1 MKKNIYSLLVLFIF
15 SILSIDSYSQNLKPI
30 STSSN
35 KVVNHEFCASDFFHE
50 EKMKTDLGYRER
62 YLQIK
67 EQISQIQTQKNP
79 VNGIY
84 QVPVV
89 VHVMHKGESV
99 GTGTN
104 ISDADV
110 KLGIQY
116 LNNFWRKVASSVGDG
131 DGVDMQIEFTLA
143 IQDEGGNCTDGI
155 DRVDMSGVT
164 EYVNNGVKRSSAGIA
179 DYNGDAAV
187 NSLKEYSIWDPTEF
201 YNVWLVDEIDN
212 ANCYSGGSYTAG
224 YAYYSSA
231 HGQAYDGSVVL
242 ICSYLDDSDV
252 TWAHEM
258 GHAFNLPHTFDG
270 DNDGANCGDDGI
282 TDTPAHK
289 RTSSFD
295 PSIYFDCTNTD
306 ANSCDASFNQE
317 INPETGFRRNTG
329 THQDHMHNYMD
340 YTGCATEFTGG
351 QRTVAIAAMTGSRGS
366 FLSGYALTPPLPA
379 SVDFTASGTAA
390 CQGSS
395 LTFTDQSTCTPN
407 TYTNTGYTGISF
419 SWTFDNGVDAPYT
432 STDQNPTITFNNSGT
447 YNVTLEITNPNG
459 TTSSTKTDYITIAG
473 SVQAACSPTS
483 SNEGN
488 YWQTIYGVSFNDM
501 SNSTSQYVN
510 TAYTDFSCTKTT
522 TVTAGETYPLSV
534 SANAEGGSGNEVF
547 EVYIDYNNN
556 GDFTD
561 SGELVFSGSS
571 SSGSKNTYNQNVVIP
586 GTAVTNTILRM
597 RVIGETGTI
606 TAAERTCSS
615 SLLVGDIEDYGVLIQ
630 SAAVTPV
637 AAFSADQTTVCEGTT
652 INFTDEST
660 NIPNGWTWNF
670 GGGAINSTSQ
680 NPSVAF
686 NTPGTYTITLTA
698 TNGGGGDDEVKT
710 NYITVNPAPSIT
722 IHPNDSTINE
732 GENASFSVT
741 ASNATAYQW
750 QVNTGGGFSNISNG
764 GVYSNATTSTL
775 NITGAT
781 VSMDS
786 YLYQCVVTGNCTPN
800 ATSNSA
806 TLTVNGVCNDPDVP
820 TISGTTTICNG
831 NSTLLSVNT
840 GSLNDASGWEW
851 YTGSCGGTPL
861 NSGASVNVAPSST
874 TTYYVRGEGGCVTPG
889 ACATITV
896 NVNDNPD
903 LSVTSSTDE
912 TCTGNDGTASVSLGV
927 GTYTYSWNTAPVQTT
942 STATGLAAA
951 TYNVTVTNTS
961 TTCFASTNVVVSD
974 GCVGSAP
981 IADFTAS
988 ATTICEGESLDFT
1001 DLSTNTPT
1009 GWSWDFGD
1017 GGTST
1022 AQNPS
1027 HVYDAAG
1034 TYTVTL
1040 TATNGI
1046 GSDVEVK
1053 SNHITVNTCGTTKLR
1068 DIDCGITLPNY
1079 TTYITC
1085 DYVVGATQ
1093 YEYEITNGGL
1103 GYSQTVI
1110 RNSNYRFIYI
1120 GTITGVLSNTTYDI
1134 RVRAKV
1140 GGSFGSYGATCQ
1152 VTTPINNLSIQLM
1165 SNYCD
1170 YTLSSYSELIK
1181 CDYIEGATEYEY
1193 EITNGGLGFSQTVLK
1208 PSAYRFLYLSQVAGI
1223 SDGVTYDVRVRAKIN
1238 GVFTN
1243 YGTSCQVTTP
1253 TGLTTK
1259 LRDIDC
1265 GKNLPDSAT
1274 YITCDYIAGATQY
1287 QYEIVNA
1294 ISSFIDSITRP
1305 SNYRFIYLNSV
1316 SGVQYNRTYDIR
1328 VRAYVNNSWT
1338 DFGSICEVTTPAS
1351 AIVSGDAVSRL
1362 VNKNEVEN
1370 IPTTLTIYPNPNQ
1383 GEYLFVE
1390 LADLAPNSEL
1400 VVTDIYGKQ
1409 IERMILNTEDS
1420 NYNTTVKFTNKLTSG
1435 FYLITVHSNRQSI
1448 TKKLIVR

>member
-1 MKKNIYSLLVLFIF
+1 MKKNIYSLIALFIF
-15 SILSIDSYSQNLKPI
+15 STIGINSFGQSLKSIYNA
-30 STSSN
+30 ST
-35 KVVNHEFCASDFFHE
+35 KVVNHEFCGSDFFHE

-116 LNNFWRKVASSVGDG
+116 LNNFWRKVAGSVGDG

-143 IQDEGGNCTDGI
+143 IQDESGNCTDGI

-164 EYVNNGVKRSSAGIA
+164 EYVNNGVKRSTSGIA

-212 ANCYSGGSYTAG
+212 KNCYSGGSYTAG

-231 HGQAYDGSVVL
+231 HGQPYDGSVVL

-282 TDTPAHK
+282 ADTPAHK

-351 QRTVAIAAMTGSRGS
+351 QRTVAIAAMTGDRGS

-379 SVDFTASGTAA
+379 TVDFTASGTAA

-395 LTFTDQSTCTPN
+395 LIFTDQSSCTPN

-432 STDQNPTITFNNSGT
+432 STDQNPTIVFSNSGT
-447 YNVTLEITNPNG
+447 YDVTLEVTNPQG
-459 TTSSTKTDYITIAG
+459 TTSLTKTDYVTIAG

-483 SNEGN
+483 NNEGN
-488 YWQTIYGVSFNDM
+488 FWQTIYGVSFNDM

-510 TAYTDFSCTKTT
+510 TAYTDFSCNKTT
-522 TVTAGETYPLSV
+522 TVTVGETYVLAI

-556 GDFTD
+556 GDFSD
-561 SGELVFSGSS
+561 PGELVFSGSS
-571 SSGSKNTYNQNVVIP
+571 ASGSKNTYNQNVVIP

-606 TAAERTCSS
+606 SAAERTCSS
-615 SLLVGDIEDYGVLIQ
+615 SLFVSDVEDYGVLIQ
-630 SAAVTPV
+630 SAAVAPV
-637 AAFSADQTTVCEGTT
+637 ADFSAGSTSVCEGA
-652 INFTDEST
+652 IVSFTDEST
-660 NIPNGWTWNF
+660 NTPTSWSWDF
-670 GGGAINSTSQ
+670 GDGSTSTTQ
-680 NPSVAF
+680 NPSHTYV
-686 NTPGTYTITLTA
+686 TPGTYTVTLTA
-698 TNGGGGDDEVKT
+698 TNAGGSDDEIK
-710 NYITVNPAPSIT
+710 NNHIT
-722 IHPNDSTINE
+722 I
-732 GENASFSVT
+732 NA
-741 ASNATAYQW
+741 N
-750 QVNTGGGFSNISNG
+750 
-764 GVYSNATTSTL
+764 
-775 NITGAT
+775 
-781 VSMDS
+781 
-786 YLYQCVVTGNCTPN
+786 
-800 ATSNSA
+800 
-806 TLTVNGVCNDPDVP
+806 PDV
-820 TISGTTTICNG
+820 
-831 NSTLLSVNT
+831 
-840 GSLNDASGWEW
+840 
-851 YTGSCGGTPL
+851 
-861 NSGASVNVAPSST
+861 SST
-874 TTYYVRGEGGCVTPG
+874 
-889 ACATITV
+889 
-896 NVNDNPD
+896 N
-903 LSVTSSTDE
+903 STDE
-912 TCTGNDGTASVSLGV
+912 TCTGNDGTATVSPGA
-927 GTYTYSWNTAPVQTT
+927 GTYTYTWNTVPVQSTA
-942 STATGLAAA
+942 TATGLAAA
-951 TYNVTVTNTS
+951 TYNVTVTNTA
-961 TTCFASTNVVVSD
+961 TTCFASTDVVVND

-981 IADFTAS
+981 VADFSAS
-988 ATTICEGESLDFT
+988 STSVCEGVPISFT
-1001 DLSTNTPT
+1001 DASTESPT
-1009 GWSWDFGD
+1009 SWSWDFGD
-1017 GGTST
+1017 GGSSTS
-1022 AQNPS
+1022 QNPS
-1027 HVYDAAG
+1027 HIYATAG

-1053 SNHITVNTCGTTKLR
+1053 SNHITINACGTTKLR
-1068 DIDCGITLPNY
+1068 NIDCGITLPNY

-1103 GYSQTVI
+1103 GYSQTII

-1120 GTITGVLSNTTYDI
+1120 GTITGILSNTTYDI

-1152 VTTPINNLSIQLM
+1152 VTTPINNFSTQLM
-1165 SNYCD
+1165 SNYCN

-1181 CDYIEGATEYEY
+1181 CDYLEGATEYEY

-1208 PSAYRFLYLSQVAGI
+1208 PSTYRFLYLSQVAGI
-1223 SDGVTYDVRVRAKIN
+1223 SDGVTYDIRVRAKIN

-1243 YGTSCQVTTP
+1243 YGASCQITTP
-1253 TGLTTK
+1253 AGFTTK

-1265 GKNLPDSAT
+1265 GKTLPDSAT
-1274 YITCDYIAGATQY
+1274 YITCDYISGATQY
-1287 QYEIVNA
+1287 QYEIVN
-1294 ISSFIDSITRP
+1294 SSLSFIDTVIRP

-1316 SGVQYNRTYDIR
+1316 SGVQYNKTYDIK
-1328 VRAYVNNSWT
+1328 VRAYVNGSWT
-1338 DFGSICEVTTPAS
+1338 NFGTMCQVSTAGS
-1351 AIVSGDAVSRL
+1351 AIDNQEATSRL
-1362 VNKNEVEN
+1362 SNHNQIENEI

-1390 LADLAPNSEL
+1390 LADLSPNSEL
-1400 VVTDIYGKQ
+1400 IVTDIYGKQ
-1409 IERMILNTEDS
+1409 VERMILNTEES
-1420 NYNTTVKFTNKLTSG
+1420 HYNTTVRFTNKLTSG
-1435 FYLITVHSNRQSI
+1435 FYLVTVVSNGQSI

>member
-1 MKKNIYSLLVLFIF
+1 LLNLFTYHMKKNIYSLITFLICTVLSVNSF
-15 SILSIDSYSQNLKPI
+15 SQNLKPI
-30 STSSN
+30 STASN

-50 EKMKTDLGYRER
+50 EKMKTDIGYRNR
-62 YLQIK
+62 YLQMK
-67 EQISQIQTQKNP
+67 DQLQQLQLQKNP

-89 VHVMHKGESV
+89 VHVMHKGEAV
-99 GTGTN
+99 GAGTN

-116 LNNFWRKVASSVGDG
+116 LNNFWRKAAGSVGDG

-155 DRVDMSGVT
+155 DRVDMSGVSS
-164 EYVNNGVKRSSAGIA
+164 YVNNGVKRSTAGID
-179 DYNGDAAV
+179 DYNGDAPV

-242 ICSYLDDSDV
+242 ICSYLDDTDV

-306 ANSCDASFNQE
+306 ANNCDLSFNQE

-351 QRTVAIAAMTGSRGS
+351 QRTVAIAAMTGARAS

-379 SVDFTASGTAA
+379 TVDFSSAASVA
-390 CQGSS
+390 CTGSS
-395 LTFTDQSTCTPN
+395 VVFTDESTCTPN

-419 SWTFDNGVDAPYT
+419 LWTFDNGVGT
-432 STDQNPTITFNNSGT
+432 SFNSTDQNPSITFNTPGTYAVTLEVTNPQGTTSKTKNSYIIVTAGATAASCSPNLGTNFGNFNHTIWNVELNTINNTTSTSSNGDDGYEDFSCSVNTTLQVGNSYDLSIGVKASNFGYDEEFCVWIDWDNSGT
-447 YNVTLEITNPNG
+447 FE
-459 TTSSTKTDYITIAG
+459 TS
-473 SVQAACSPTS
+473 
-483 SNEGN
+483 
-488 YWQTIYGVSFNDM
+488 
-501 SNSTSQYVN
+501 
-510 TAYTDFSCTKTT
+510 
-522 TVTAGETYPLSV
+522 
-534 SANAEGGSGNEVF
+534 
-547 EVYIDYNNN
+547 N
-556 GDFTD
+556 GD
-561 SGELVFSGSS
+561 GVNEKVFSG
-571 SSGSKNTYNQNVVIP
+571 NTPENTSNTFTQSITVPASAVQN
-586 GTAVTNTILRM
+586 TLLRM
-597 RVIGETGTI
+597 RVYGEANTLTDNEMLCVSG
-606 TAAERTCSS
+606 SFF
-615 SLLVGDIEDYGVLIQ
+615 VGDIEDYGLLVEAAG
-630 SAAVTPV
+630 SAPV
-637 AAFSADQTTVCEGTT
+637 ADFNASSTSVCEGGSIT
-652 INFTDEST
+652 FTDASTESPT
-660 NIPNGWTWNF
+660 SWSWNF
-670 GGGAINSTSQ
+670 GDGGTSTVQ
-680 NPSVAF
+680 NPTHVYAAA
-686 NTPGTYTITLTA
+686 GTYTVTLTA
-698 TNGGGGDDEVKT
+698 TNATGSDDEIK
-710 NYITVNPAPSIT
+710 NNHITVNA
-722 IHPNDSTINE
+722 
-732 GENASFSVT
+732 
-741 ASNATAYQW
+741 
-750 QVNTGGGFSNISNG
+750 
-764 GVYSNATTSTL
+764 
-775 NITGAT
+775 
-781 VSMDS
+781 
-786 YLYQCVVTGNCTPN
+786 
-800 ATSNSA
+800 
-806 TLTVNGVCNDPDVP
+806 
-820 TISGTTTICNG
+820 
-831 NSTLLSVNT
+831 
-840 GSLNDASGWEW
+840 
-851 YTGSCGGTPL
+851 
-861 NSGASVNVAPSST
+861 
-874 TTYYVRGEGGCVTPG
+874 
-889 ACATITV
+889 
-896 NVNDNPD
+896 NPD

-927 GTYTYSWNTAPVQTT
+927 GTYMYSWNTAPIQTT
-942 STATGLAAA
+942 SMATGLVAA
-951 TYNVTVTNTS
+951 TYNVTVTNAA
-961 TTCFASTNVVVSD
+961 TTCFASTNVVVND
-974 GCVGSAP
+974 GCAGSAP
-981 IADFTAS
+981 VADFSTS
-988 ATTICEGESLDFT
+988 STSVCENGSVTFT

-1009 GWSWDFGD
+1009 SWLWNFGD

-1022 AQNPS
+1022 VQNPT
-1027 HVYDAAG
+1027 HVYATAG

-1040 TATNGI
+1040 TATNAT
-1046 GSDVEVK
+1046 GSDGEVK
-1053 SNHITVNTCGTTKLR
+1053 NNHITVNACGTTKLR
-1068 DIDCGITLPNY
+1068 NIDCGITLSNY

-1103 GYSQTVI
+1103 GYSQTII
-1110 RNSNYRFIYI
+1110 RNSNYRFIYL
-1120 GTITGVLSNTTYDI
+1120 GTITGILSNTTYDI

-1140 GGSFGSYGATCQ
+1140 GGSFGNYGATCQ
-1152 VTTPINNLSIQLM
+1152 VTTPINNFSTQLM
-1165 SNYCD
+1165 SNHCN

-1181 CDYIEGATEYEY
+1181 CDYLEGATEYEY
-1193 EITNGGLGFSQTVLK
+1193 EITNGGLGFSETVLK
-1208 PSAYRFLYLSQVAGI
+1208 PSTYRSLFLSQVAGI
-1223 SDGVTYDVRVRAKIN
+1223 SDGVTYDIRVRAKIN

-1243 YGTSCQVTTP
+1243 YGASCQVTTP
-1253 TGLTTK
+1253 TSFTTK

-1265 GKNLPDSAT
+1265 GKTLPDSAT
-1274 YITCDYIAGATQY
+1274 YITCDYIPGATQY

-1294 ISSFIDSITRP
+1294 TPSFIDTITRP

-1316 SGVQYNRTYDIR
+1316 LGIQYNKIYDIK
-1328 VRAYVNNSWT
+1328 VRAYVNGSWT
-1338 DFGSICEVTTPAS
+1338 NFGTVCQVTTPAS

-1362 VNKNEVEN
+1362 ANNNEVENEN

-1390 LADLAPNSEL
+1390 LADLSPNSEL

-1435 FYLITVHSNRQSI
+1435 FYLVTVHSNGQST